1 MDEMVSPQIRLS
13 RVQEPSGL
21 RPKRFSL
28 ARLALYAAL
37 IAAAVFFL
45 APLYVMV
52 VTSLKGMPEIRLGN
66 VLSLPEHASL
76 DAWFRAWGHACT
88 GLRCEGIRGGF
99 WNSIHILVPS
109 LFVSI
114 GAGSL
119 VGYILCF
126 WRFRGS
132 EFFYG
137 LLLFGAFVPYQIIIY
152 PLIRVFS
159 AVNLYGSLTAIV
171 IIHTILGLPIMTL
184 VFRNFYSSLPQELF
198 KAARIDGAS
207 FVQIYLHVILP
218 LSKPIFVVALILQ
231 VTGIWNDFL
240 LGLIFGG
247 SDNMPMTVQL
257 NNIVATFQGEVE
269 FNVNMAATIL
279 TAIVP
284 LAVYVVSGRWFVR
297 GITAGSVKG

>member
-1 MDEMVSPQIRLS
+1 MYKIVSPYGPGREIP
-13 RVQEPSGL
+13 EGL
-21 RPKRFSL
+21 RPKRLSL
-28 ARLALYAAL
+28 SRIALYGAL
-37 IAAAVFFL
+37 LMACIFFL
-45 APLYVMV
+45 APLYVML

-66 VLSLPEHASL
+66 VLSLPQDASV
-76 DAWFRAWGHACT
+76 DAWSRAWGHACT

-99 WNSIHILVPS
+99 WNSIRILIPS
-109 LFVSI
+109 LVVSI
-114 GAGSL
+114 GAGSI
-119 VGYILCF
+119 VGYILSF

-132 EFFYG
+132 ELFYG

-171 IIHTILGLPIMTL
+171 LIHTILGLPIMTL
-184 VFRNFYSSLPQELF
+184 VFRNFYATLPPELF
-198 KAARIDGAS
+198 KAARIDGAG
-207 FVQIYLHVILP
+207 FLQIYRHVILP

-247 SDNMPMTVQL
+247 SENMPMTVQL

-279 TAIVP
+279 TALVP
-284 LAVYVVSGRWFVR
+284 LAVYFVSGRWFVR

>member
-1 MDEMVSPQIRLS
+1 MDRITPKQVPQPAAQPR
-13 RVQEPSGL
+13 GL
-21 RPKRFSL
+21 RPKRLSI
-28 ARLALYAAL
+28 ARIGIYAAL
-37 IAAAVFFL
+37 LAAAAFFL
-45 APLYVMV
+45 APLYVMI
-52 VTSLKGMPEIRLGN
+52 VTSLKSMPEIRLGN
-66 VLSLPEHASL
+66 VLALPENPSL
-76 DAWFRAWGHACT
+76 DAWARAWAHACT

-99 WNSIHILVPS
+99 WNSVRILVPS
-109 LFVSI
+109 LVVSI
-114 GAGSL
+114 AAGSI

-132 EFFYG
+132 ELFYG

-159 AVNLYGSLTAIV
+159 TIELYGSLSAIV

-184 VFRNFYSSLPQELF
+184 VFRNYYSTLPQELF

-207 FVQIYLHVILP
+207 FTQIYLHVILP
-218 LSKPIFVVALILQ
+218 LSKPILVVALILQ

-247 SDNMPMTVQL
+247 ADNMPMTVQL

-279 TAIVP
+279 TALVP
-284 LAVYVVSGRWFVR
+284 LAVYFVSGRWFVR